1 MIEEFNENGVS
12 GLRLTDPEN
21 DRKMID
27 MWLRDLEKE
36 KSYIETIERLEVRSQ
51 EQKIEAN
58 LHCNQSVR
66 SFVTP
71 DAVRIDI
78 NNAIKEIVYA
88 LFV

>member
-36 KSYIETIERLEVRSQ
+36 KSYIETIERLEVICIATSLLGVLLLLMLS
-51 EQKIEAN
+51 ELI
-58 LHCNQSVR
+58 
-66 SFVTP
+66 
-71 DAVRIDI
+71 
-78 NNAIKEIVYA
+78 
-88 LFV
+88 